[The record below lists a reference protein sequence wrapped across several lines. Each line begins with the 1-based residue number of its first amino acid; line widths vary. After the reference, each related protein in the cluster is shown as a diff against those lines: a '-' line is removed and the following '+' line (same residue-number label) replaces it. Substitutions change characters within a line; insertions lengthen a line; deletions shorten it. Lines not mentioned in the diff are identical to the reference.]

1 MWFVCGV
8 CAERVAECGAV
19 AVLLCGFAS
28 GGAMSNRP
36 RLNVDADLNR
46 LCGLV
51 AELGPDRQRNSAQ
64 MGFDVTQLDNFIRR
78 HGGERYRD
86 AVDGYQRRMRA
97 QHEVA
102 PVTTRSFMD
111 TFDLPPR
118 PFAVDVPR
126 PKASRTSKKWT
137 TALVY
142 GDTHFPYHDPLALGV
157 LESLAVDVQPDVLL
171 NVGDLVDCWQI
182 SRWDKNPARLD
193 TLQDNIDAARTHL
206 ARMAHL
212 LPNARRVLLEGNHE
226 DRLGKAIWKMEGA
239 ARELARLRVF
249 QSSMT
254 WPNLL
259 QTDSIGWDFIS
270 TREQPRTAVLPKIIT
285 KHGTVV
291 RKRSGLSAYGEWEKY
306 GRSGVSGHTHRLGD
320 FLHRDHNGTARWVE
334 TGCTCLLDAPYGSDF
349 DWQQGAVVLTWSADQ
364 FIQHVELVSIRDGR
378 AIWRDKEY
386 GATPQSSRRTA

>member
-1 MWFVCGV
+1 
-8 CAERVAECGAV
+8 
-19 AVLLCGFAS
+19 
-28 GGAMSNRP
+28 MSNRP
-36 RLNVDADLNR
+36 RPNVDADLNR

-51 AELGPDRQRNSAQ
+51 AEFGPDRQRNSTQ
-64 MGFDVTQLDNFIRR
+64 MGLNITQLDNFIRR
-78 HGGERYRD
+78 HGGTRYRE

-97 QHEVA
+97 QNEVA
-102 PVTTRSFMD
+102 PFVGERSFTD
-111 TFDLPPR
+111 TFDLPAR
-118 PFAVDVPR
+118 PFAVEVPR
-126 PKASRTSKKWT
+126 PAKSQSGKYI

-142 GDTHFPYHDPLALGV
+142 GDTHFPYHDPSALNV
-157 LESLAVDVQPDVLL
+157 LESLAVDVRPDVLL

-182 SRWDKNPARLD
+182 SRWDKDPSRLD

-206 ARMAHL
+206 SRMAQL
-212 LPNARRVLLEGNHE
+212 VPNARRVLLEGNHE
-226 DRLGKAIWKMEGA
+226 ERLGKSIWKMEGA

-249 QSSMT
+249 QQSMT

-334 TGCTCLLDAPYGSDF
+334 TGCTCLMDAPYGSDF
-349 DWQQGAVVLTWSADQ
+349 DWQQGAVVMTWSADQ
-364 FIQHVELVSIRDGR
+364 FIQNVELVSMRDGR

-386 GATPQSSRRTA
+386 APAKQSARRAA